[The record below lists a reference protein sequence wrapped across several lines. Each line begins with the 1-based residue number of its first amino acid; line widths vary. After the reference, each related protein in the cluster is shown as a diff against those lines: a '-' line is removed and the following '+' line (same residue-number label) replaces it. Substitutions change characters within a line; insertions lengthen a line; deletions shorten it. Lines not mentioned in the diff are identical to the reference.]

1 MVIFPLCPNEAFS
14 TDVNRICHQAEL
26 IKLESNQRKILAS
39 AESGRSRERATLPS
53 DERSPGPAKGP
64 ADGVTAMMFLIRMAF
79 WFSLVLLLMPLDPAG
94 SSSGVSPLQA
104 FFAAQEA
111 INDAAG
117 ICERKP
123 DVCETGKAAMQT
135 IGVRAREGARIA
147 MEMLDDGE
155 TPASTDEA
163 TTGSVSAE

>member
-1 MVIFPLCPNEAFS
+1 
-14 TDVNRICHQAEL
+14 
-26 IKLESNQRKILAS
+26 
-39 AESGRSRERATLPS
+39 
-53 DERSPGPAKGP
+53 
-64 ADGVTAMMFLIRMAF
+64 MMFLIRMAF

-104 FFAAQEA
+104 LFAAQEA
-111 INDAAG
+111 ISDAAG

-155 TPASTDEA
+155 APASTDAA